1 MTNHKVLSVLLLFAF
16 SWILFCVSTVILV
29 EPSLL
34 IKGFIVV
41 LCLMTLWRPAWGI
54 GLFLVTMPLY
64 GGSKPGDFH
73 TIHFIEILTFLDL
86 SLSLRLLIHVCK
98 NNKIISVRLQNPL
111 VFVIFVYWLIA
122 LLSLSTVCPS
132 SQIRAL
138 IWPEPLE
145 AYSFIGLTE
154 EAYMYSWHSWF
165 ILTESLLLGIALY
178 NIPTSNKNWS
188 MRWVYCLLAGLVAS
202 LVLGVLDFYSL
213 IDLTAVRPA
222 FHLKDY
228 GPAYRHQRL
237 SSVFGNPGWYA
248 QFVTL
253 ATPAVLAILS
263 IPLRRRSL
271 LFVMIGLMAL
281 TEFTLILAYQRGGW
295 ISYPLTL
302 LVVWF
307 CIYVFDAEH
316 QSTAE
321 IRAKTKSAIKKIL
334 ISVPV
339 TIIISVSLIYI
350 IGKNTTT
357 EYNKVDT
364 YLERAKGMQNTQDRL
379 AYWVPTS
386 AITKLNPILGAGN
399 ESYSFQFTGLYLG
412 KDAPYALTE
421 KENMI
426 MAGSAHNLYF
436 QTLAGKGWLGLVSLL
451 ALMLVSIRISWTLTF
466 SQGKSPALI
475 PLSNNQRLLVMMGF
489 TYTMALMIYS
499 NVGEIFYVPINYIV
513 FVLFY
518 ALIIRDVPQIRNIAS
533 KTTIKILLGIAFFF
547 ILHLL
552 WEYGYPSAIRDK
564 LKQSNPSG
572 CYAIEGNPID
582 PATQY
587 RWCSRQFT
595 VNAPLTM
602 IDSKPYAMIW
612 LAPQLPAHSFPFQV
626 KVLHKGKQLIEQTLT
641 RGGAQRI
648 LAALPM
654 EALNLKSG
662 FPINDHVS
670 LEVITNDSFIPLLE
684 TNGAA
689 SDIRNLS
696 VQWFFNEA
704 YPGCYENE
712 GNPLEPASQ
721 FRWCSSHFQVRLP
734 VIRRDS
740 KQYGSLSLLAAP
752 QLVDHH
758 NAFTLQVLLNGKM
771 VQSKTLTPGSLEQ
784 VMIELPFNHAN
795 PSIID
800 GGSDTVLLDFV
811 TSDAFIPFVESKG
824 VSADTRIL
832 SVQWFYNN

>member
-1 MTNHKVLSVLLLFAF
+1 
-16 SWILFCVSTVILV
+16 
-29 EPSLL
+29 
-34 IKGFIVV
+34 
-41 LCLMTLWRPAWGI
+41 MTLWRPAWGI

-98 NNKIISVRLQNPL
+98 NNKIISVRLQKPL

-213 IDLTAVRPA
+213 IDITAVRPA
-222 FHLKDY
+222 FHLKEY
-228 GPAYRHQRL
+228 GPAYRHERL

-271 LFVMIGLMAL
+271 LFLMIGLMAL

-302 LVVWF
+302 LFVWF
-307 CIYVFDAEH
+307 SIYVFDTEH
-316 QSTAE
+316 QSTSE
-321 IRAKTKSAIKKIL
+321 IRAKTKGAIKKIL

-357 EYNKVDT
+357 EHKKINSYIENVQ
-364 YLERAKGMQNTQDRL
+364 RMQNTQDRL
-379 AYWVPTS
+379 AYWVPTG
-386 AITKLNPILGAGN
+386 AITKLHPILGAGN
-399 ESYSFQFTGLYLG
+399 ESFSFQFNSLYLG
-412 KDAPYALTE
+412 KDAPYAITE

-451 ALMLVSIRISWTLTF
+451 ALMLVSIRTSWSLTF
-466 SQGKSPALI
+466 SQSTSSALT

-489 TYTMALMIYS
+489 TYTIALMIYS

-513 FVLFY
+513 FIIFY
-518 ALIIRDVPQIRNIAS
+518 ALIIRDVPQIRNIAP
-533 KTTIKILLGIAFFF
+533 KTTIKILLAIAFFF
-547 ILHLL
+547 MLHLL
-552 WEYGYPSAIRDK
+552 WEYGYPSTIRDK
-564 LKQSNPSG
+564 LKQSYPSG
-572 CYAIEGNPID
+572 CYAIEGSPID
-582 PATQY
+582 PATQF
-587 RWCSRQFT
+587 RWCSRRFA
-595 VNAPLTM
+595 VNVPLTM

-612 LAPQLPAHSFPFQV
+612 LAPQLPAHRFPFQV
-626 KVLHKGKQLIEQTLT
+626 KVFHKGKLLIKQTLA
-641 RGGAQRI
+641 RGGPQRI

-654 EALNLKSG
+654 ETLNVKPGL
-662 FPINDHVS
+662 PVNDYVS
-670 LEVITNDSFIPLLE
+670 LEVITNDSFIPFLA
-684 TNGAA
+684 TNGGS

-696 VQWFFNEA
+696 VQWFFN
-704 YPGCYENE
+704 
-712 GNPLEPASQ
+712 
-721 FRWCSSHFQVRLP
+721 H
-734 VIRRDS
+734 
-740 KQYGSLSLLAAP
+740 LA
-752 QLVDHH
+752 L
-758 NAFTLQVLLNGKM
+758 
-771 VQSKTLTPGSLEQ
+771 
-784 VMIELPFNHAN
+784 
-795 PSIID
+795 
-800 GGSDTVLLDFV
+800 
-811 TSDAFIPFVESKG
+811 
-824 VSADTRIL
+824 
-832 SVQWFYNN
+832 